1 MADSQQGPSERV
13 DERFSTLVDAFCAM
27 LSFQRNAS
35 PHTVRA
41 YRCDLLD
48 FGRWAARCM
57 LDPLAANHRDMRRYL
72 AGIDGAGLSRKTA
85 NRRLSALRSFFRWL
99 AAEGVVESDPVE
111 AIQGP
116 KSTRSLPRTMAAADM
131 ERLLSVYADA
141 DDSLSLRNQ
150 ALLELLYACGLRVSE
165 ASDLVL
171 SGIDFQRSQVKVMGK
186 GGKER
191 IVPMHETARRALE
204 RYCVRGRDELCVDE
218 ETPYAFLSARGAKMS
233 ADAIRAMFKEAL
245 ALAGVDE
252 GFSPHAVRHTFA
264 TDLLEGG
271 ADLRSVQEM
280 LGHASLSTTQIYT
293 HVSPSRLKSE
303 HRRAHPRG

>member
-1 MADSQQGPSERV
+1 MDDSQKDSPLCV
-13 DERFSTLVDAFCAM
+13 DERFASSVDTFADM
-27 LSFQRNAS
+27 LAFQRNAS
-35 PHTVRA
+35 CHTVRA

-48 FGRWAARCM
+48 FGRWAQRSGVDA
-57 LDPLAANHRDMRRYL
+57 LHAGHRDIRRYL
-72 AGIDGAGLSRKTA
+72 AMLDAAGLSRKTA

-99 AAEGVVESDPVE
+99 VAQGVVEADPAG

-116 KSTRSLPRTMAAADM
+116 KAAKSLPRAMTQADM
-131 ERLLSVYADA
+131 TRLLSVYAHA
-141 DDSLSLRNQ
+141 DDAFSLRNQ

-165 ASDLVL
+165 AADLEM
-171 SGIDFQRSQVKVMGK
+171 SGVDFGLSQVKVMGK

-191 IVPMHETARRALE
+191 IVPMHETACRALR
-204 RYCVRGRDELCVDE
+204 RYCDAARDELACGTGVSFV
-218 ETPYAFLSARGAKMS
+218 FLTAQGAKMS
-233 ADAIRAMFKEAL
+233 TDAIRAMFKGAL
-245 ALAGVDE
+245 AAAGLDA
-252 GFSPHAVRHTFA
+252 GLSPHAMRHTFA

-303 HRRAHPRG
+303 HHRAHPRG